1 MRKVFLTMM
10 LAVVSLCASSQVVFS
25 EFKLTKDEPFGA
37 FPGRKG
43 LSLHFKNVS
52 DKEFKYIKVHYY
64 VVNRVGDVIS
74 GVERGITEEGKEYIK
89 AKLVNCV
96 GPFSIG
102 KKHKL
107 WSSGVITSS
116 MKDIVAVPHQIEII
130 YMGSNESI
138 FINITKDN
146 LKEFFPKLEWIE
158 YNRWNS
164 AM

>member
-1 MRKVFLTMM
+1 MTL
-10 LAVVSLCASSQVVFS
+10 LQAQ
-25 EFKLTKDEPFGA
+25 
-37 FPGRKG
+37 
-43 LSLHFKNVS
+43 
-52 DKEFKYIKVHYY
+52 
-64 VVNRVGDVIS
+64 
-74 GVERGITEEGKEYIK
+74 EGKEYIK
-89 AKLVNCV
+89 GKVVNCV
-96 GPFSIG
+96 GPFAVG